1 MNLRKMMRPTTLMTG
16 LCSRKTQR
24 KAEFPKLF
32 AKIGGKR
39 GKGREIPTTLSGYMK
54 IIGFGL
60 NAPKAN
66 GKDEDKPSHGQ
77 RSQSGELMVSFKVFQ
92 R

>member
-1 MNLRKMMRPTTLMTG
+1 M
-16 LCSRKTQR
+16 
-24 KAEFPKLF
+24 F

-39 GKGREIPTTLSGYMK
+39 GKGGEIPKTLSGYMK

-77 RSQSGELMVSFKVFQ
+77 RSQSG
-92 R
+92 